1 MTEKFYEII
10 LSLCPLNTCV
20 SILLFSFGRWVIGI
34 AGQKNEC
41 SHFYQLNIF
50 FLYLQ
55 FVPLF
60 VYTVKTVTKSN
71 KKIVEMDK
79 VKYPITHIHD
89 CSLSWLGIGTS
100 IKSGEVKLILWSQ
113 TSPLLKTTLHRYY
126 KHLDSVDFCL

>member
-1 MTEKFYEII
+1 MYMCDRIFDFIHFYDFLVGFCNCFDGVVFSVLYFSFQYCLIKCVCLEKNPIEII

-60 VYTVKTVTKSN
+60 VYGAAIMNIFIQAT
-71 KKIVEMDK
+71 I
-79 VKYPITHIHD
+79 
-89 CSLSWLGIGTS
+89 
-100 IKSGEVKLILWSQ
+100 
-113 TSPLLKTTLHRYY
+113 
-126 KHLDSVDFCL
+126 